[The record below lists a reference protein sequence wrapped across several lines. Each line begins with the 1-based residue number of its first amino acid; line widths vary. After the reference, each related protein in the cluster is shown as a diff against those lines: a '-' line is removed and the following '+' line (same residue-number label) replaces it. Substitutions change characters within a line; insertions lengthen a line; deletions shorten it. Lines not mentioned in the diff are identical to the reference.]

1 MPYTNAEKQKR
12 ARDRAKAK
20 LERYEA
26 ALREI
31 SESNP
36 ARPLPGSH
44 ARDIANR
51 ALHIEVL

>member
-12 ARDRAKAK
+12 ARDKRAATLK
-20 LERYEA
+20 RYEA

-31 SESNP
+31 
-36 ARPLPGSH
+36 AATQGGG
-44 ARDIANR
+44 AAFIANR

>member
-31 SESNP
+31 AQMHVGHPSVV
-36 ARPLPGSH
+36 AH
-44 ARDIANR
+44 R
-51 ALHIEVL
+51 ALGDG